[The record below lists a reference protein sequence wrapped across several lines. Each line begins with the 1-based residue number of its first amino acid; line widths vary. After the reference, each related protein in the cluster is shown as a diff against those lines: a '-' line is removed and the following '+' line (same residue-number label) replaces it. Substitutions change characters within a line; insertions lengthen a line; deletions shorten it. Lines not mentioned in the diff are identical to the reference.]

1 MGKQDLTSQHT
12 GRLLALAVGLGLA
25 ILFITGCSGGSPSPG
40 AETVEVA
47 RIGPE
52 RALTIDIEGMHCQAC
67 VNAVT
72 DRVGI
77 INGVKTVE
85 VVLATGKA
93 HITAVESVP
102 DDEVIEAIEKLGYT
116 AAIGTEARDD
126 AQTDESSVEAQ

>member
-1 MGKQDLTSQHT
+1 MGRQDLTTQHA
-12 GRLLALAVGLGLA
+12 GRLLALAVGIGIA
-25 ILFITGCSGGSPSPG
+25 MLFITGCQGENSSPG

-52 RALTIDIEGMHCQAC
+52 RSLTIDIEGMHCQAC

-72 DRVGI
+72 DRVGG
-77 INGVKTVE
+77 INGVKAIE
-85 VVLATGKA
+85 VVLETGKA

-116 AAIGTEARDD
+116 AAIGTEAPDD
-126 AQTDESSVEAQ
+126 AQTEESSVEAQ